1 MAPTYINLT
10 ASLHEDEID
19 DEGYYQ
25 TPVVSTDGGSAPP
38 SPPRLTSRPHLGSHI
53 VLNLVNWHPLPS
65 LWTTHRDGDMSSDD
79 EIPATSLRYPI
90 AMRSALL
97 DITNTNWSDTE
108 DDNDSDYDGD
118 DEIEER
124 QSRDDDVMVYMVE
137 SMDDILSPVLPSIT
151 LLPQVEGDPTS
162 FDDDFVTFASAD
174 HELGNEGD
182 DHQGLIDTME
192 VPDATT
198 VLSDEDTEHEQ
209 QHDDSSCSSGTSSYG
224 DAQVQPDEDHP
235 RASPVRYFRR
245 LSLYDVGKESPRHQ
259 MLPFHRR
266 HSMGEV
272 AMVAV

>member
-1 MAPTYINLT
+1 MAPTNMDPT
-10 ASLHEDEID
+10 ASVTEEEID

-38 SPPRLTSRPHLGSHI
+38 SPPRLTSRPHLGSHL

-65 LWTTHRDGDMSSDD
+65 LWTTHRDGEMSSDD
-79 EIPATSLRYPI
+79 EIPSTSLRYPI

-97 DITNTNWSDTE
+97 DITNTNWSETE

-137 SMDDILSPVLPSIT
+137 SMDDILSPVLPSTT

-162 FDDDFVTFASAD
+162 FEDDIVAIASPD
-174 HELGNEGD
+174 QEFGNED
-182 DHQGLIDTME
+182 EDRQEFMDMLE
-192 VPDATT
+192 VPDEVTA
-198 VLSDEDTEHEQ
+198 LSEEETEHEQ
-209 QHDDSSCSSGTSSYG
+209 DDSSSSSGSSYG
-224 DAQVQPDEDHP
+224 AAQIQPEEYHT
-235 RASPVRYFRR
+235 RASPIRYFRR

>member
-1 MAPTYINLT
+1 MAPTNMDPT
-10 ASLHEDEID
+10 ASVTEEEID

-38 SPPRLTSRPHLGSHI
+38 SPPRLTSRPHLGSHL

-137 SMDDILSPVLPSIT
+137 SMDDILSPVLPSTT

-162 FDDDFVTFASAD
+162 FEDDIVAIASPD
-174 HELGNEGD
+174 QEFGNEGED
-182 DHQGLIDTME
+182 RQDFMDMLE
-192 VPDATT
+192 VPDEVTA
-198 VLSDEDTEHEQ
+198 LSEEETEHEQ
-209 QHDDSSCSSGTSSYG
+209 DDSSSSSGSSYG
-224 DAQVQPDEDHP
+224 AAQIQPEEYHT
-235 RASPVRYFRR
+235 RASPIRYFRR

>member
-1 MAPTYINLT
+1 MDPTAPVR
-10 ASLHEDEID
+10 EDEID

-38 SPPRLTSRPHLGSHI
+38 SPPRLTSRPHLGSHL

-79 EIPATSLRYPI
+79 EMPATSLRYPI

-97 DITNTNWSDTE
+97 DITNTYWSDTE

-137 SMDDILSPVLPSIT
+137 SMDDISSPVLPSIT
-151 LLPQVEGDPTS
+151 PLPQVEGDPTS
-162 FDDDFVTFASAD
+162 FEDDIVAIASPEQEPRD
-174 HELGNEGD
+174 EGE
-182 DHQGLIDTME
+182 DHQGSLDTME
-192 VPDATT
+192 VPDETT
-198 VLSDEDTEHEQ
+198 ASSEDDMEYEQ
-209 QHDDSSCSSGTSSYG
+209 QDDDSTSTTSSSSNVA
-224 DAQVQPDEDHP
+224 AQVQPAEYDT
-235 RASPVRYFRR
+235 RASPIRYFRR
-245 LSLYDVGKESPRHQ
+245 LSLYDVGKETPRHQ